1 MVRRYD
7 RLAQA
12 HHDVNR
18 GTVTTTA
25 EQQATVRA
33 LIAARPDADL
43 FADLYTEALGLNE
56 PVYQPVPPR
65 EYPRHY
71 HRPDMPRAT
80 RIGGWV

>member
-12 HHDVNR
+12 HHDLQT

-25 EQQATVRA
+25 QQQATVRA
-33 LIAARPDADL
+33 LIADQPDADL
-43 FADLYTEALGLNE
+43 LAAILGLDD

-65 EYPRHY
+65 EHPRHY